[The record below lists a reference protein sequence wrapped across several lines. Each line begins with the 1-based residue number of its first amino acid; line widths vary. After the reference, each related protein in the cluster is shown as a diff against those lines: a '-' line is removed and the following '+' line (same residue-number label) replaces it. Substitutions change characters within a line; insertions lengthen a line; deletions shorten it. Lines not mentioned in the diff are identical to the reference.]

1 MTAMHEPVG
10 ERPGI
15 TVHTG
20 TLGALLHGHHERLRA
35 IELERARRMLAGG
48 TSPERVLDELARR
61 LTNKFL
67 HAPTVALNQAEGPER
82 MELVALVR
90 SIYRLTDAY

>member
-1 MTAMHEPVG
+1 MTALHEHFG
-10 ERPGI
+10 ERPEIASRG
-15 TVHTG
+15 G
-20 TLGALLHGHHERLRA
+20 ALGASLHVHHDRLRA
-35 IELERARRMLAGG
+35 TELERARRLLAGG

-82 MELVALVR
+82 AELIALVR
-90 SIYRLTDAY
+90 SIYRLPNP